1 MNAYRVTE
9 HRKRWIILALITIAI
24 ACLLSPWASSHPD
37 GLERVAEDHGF
48 LHQET
53 AVNELAAIPDY
64 EVAGIPWAAVS
75 IGLAGAIGII
85 IMAAVLFGLTR
96 SLTRSGGDGNEQ
108 RTDGLEG
115 IDRT

>member
-1 MNAYRVTE
+1 MSTFRVTE
-9 HRKRWIILALITIAI
+9 HKGRWIILGVITIAI

-53 AVNELAAIPDY
+53 AVNELAAIPGY
-64 EVAGIPWAAVS
+64 EIAGVPWPVVS
-75 IGLAGAIGII
+75 VGLAGAIGII
-85 IMAAVLFGLTR
+85 IMVGVLFGLTS
-96 SLTRSGGDGNEQ
+96 SLTRSGGDRNEQ
-108 RTDGLEG
+108 RTDKLEG